1 MLYIQEWSYF
11 SNYVKQIGK
20 LCSQNSQI
28 FLKPWRNGRA
38 PPWGA
43 DANIGL
49 NVLVASRL
57 WLSWLALGGHWF
69 TPSTEVEWED
79 QGR

>member
-1 MLYIQEWSYF
+1 MLYIQKWSSF

-49 NVLVASRL
+49 NMLVAFRF
-57 WLSWLALGGHWF
+57 WLSQLAVGGH
-69 TPSTEVEWED
+69 
-79 QGR
+79 